1 MRLLISGASGLIG
14 SALVRALPAG
24 WEVARLVR
32 RSPGAGEV
40 RWDPDGGTI
49 DVGAMGRIDAAVHLA
64 GESIAGRWS
73 EEKKQRIRNSRVQG
87 TSLLA
92 RTLAGMSPAPG
103 VLLSASAVGIY
114 GDRGDEVLTEDSPP
128 GTGFLPEVG
137 RAWEQAAQPAAEAGI
152 RVVCLRMGVVLAREG
167 GALARMLPLFRLGL
181 GARLGSGRQWMS
193 WIALADAT
201 AAMLHLLQADSVSGP
216 VNLTAPNPVTNREF
230 TLTLARVLRRPA
242 LLSVPALAL
251 RVVFGEMADEA
262 LLASTRVVPRRLLDS
277 GFSFQHAE
285 LEAALRAVLQSP

>member
-1 MRLLISGASGLIG
+1 
-14 SALVRALPAG
+14 
-24 WEVARLVR
+24 
-32 RSPGAGEV
+32 
-40 RWDPDGGTI
+40 
-49 DVGAMGRIDAAVHLA
+49 
-64 GESIAGRWS
+64 
-73 EEKKQRIRNSRVQG
+73 VQG